1 VTHILPISKDQS
13 GHLTSISLF
22 ILALKPQT
30 IILSVQSCK
39 NSRRP
44 CAYRSHASAKRKLKE
59 MSQRKRFGDGWEDAI
74 LSEMLNYHILLLNLK
89 EWEAESTVKDIL
101 TKLSREHP
109 RLHRFLSRHVKD
121 VEIVRITGTGTGTGT
136 GAGAETTIV
145 ERVFFPID
153 PSVMELTLTRDFRN
167 KTKEHMFDVPRSNP
181 HEKSRAFLKKMI
193 EIARRIQWMTHNLK
207 NPLRAWI
214 IRRRDVLDILPLA
227 IAIVITLC
235 LLLFYGIPMDP
246 NTNQVLAHGK
256 FYSLEEPAGYR
267 DVDYELADL
276 TSDPLGAGAT
286 LGSISAES
294 DLSLKFRV
302 KLLSRSDLT
311 LVPSY

>member
-1 VTHILPISKDQS
+1 MPE
-13 GHLTSISLF
+13 
-22 ILALKPQT
+22 
-30 IILSVQSCK
+30 QSCK
-39 NSRRP
+39 KTRRP
-44 CAYRSHASAKRKLKE
+44 CAYRSHASAKRTLRE
-59 MSQRKRFGDGWEDAI
+59 MSERKRFGDGWEDAI
-74 LSEMLNYHILLLNLK
+74 LAEMLNYHMLLLNLN
-89 EWEAESTVKDIL
+89 EWDAESSVKESL
-101 TKLSREHP
+101 AKLSREHP
-109 RLHRFLSRHVKD
+109 RLYNFLSRHIKD
-121 VEIVRITGTGTGTGT
+121 VEIVRST
-136 GAGAETTIV
+136 GAGSDIV

-153 PSVMELTLTRDFRN
+153 PSVMDLTLTRDFRN

-246 NTNQVLAHGK
+246 NTNQVLAGGK
-256 FYSLEEPAGYR
+256 FYSLEEPAGYQ
-267 DVDYELADL
+267 DVEYELAGL
-276 TSDPLGAGAT
+276 TSDPFGAGAT
-286 LGSISAES
+286 LGSVSAES

-302 KLLSRSDLT
+302 KLLSRWKN
-311 LVPSY
+311 